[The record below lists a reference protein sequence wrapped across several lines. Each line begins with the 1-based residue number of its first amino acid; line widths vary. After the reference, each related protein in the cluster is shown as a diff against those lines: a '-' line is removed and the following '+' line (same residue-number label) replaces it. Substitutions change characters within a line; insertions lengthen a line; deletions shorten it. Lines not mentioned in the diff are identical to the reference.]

1 MDTIQAAI
9 LKIKL
14 NYLDQYSLA
23 RNKMAAFFDD
33 AFSTLKELEVPSRLF
48 NSPHVFHQYI
58 MKVKNGKRDELQK
71 YLSKKGIPSMIY
83 YPIPLYDQEAFA
95 QYHDGVRHSHT
106 EQLCQEVISIPIHTE
121 MEIETQ
127 SFIIAAIKSF
137 FRL

>member
-23 RNKMAAFFDD
+23 RNKMAAFYDD
-33 AFSTLKELEVPSRLF
+33 VFSTLKELEAPSRLY

-58 MKVKNGKRDELQK
+58 MKVKNGKRDELQE

-83 YPIPLYDQEAFA
+83 YPLPLYKQEAF
-95 QYHDGVRHSHT
+95 QQFV
-106 EQLCQEVISIPIHTE
+106 
-121 MEIETQ
+121 
-127 SFIIAAIKSF
+127 
-137 FRL
+137 